1 MILAIIV
8 LLAIIALVVGLV
20 IPELINTIQKL
31 VEALP
36 DLLENGK
43 VYISDLLLE
52 YPQVNDTITNL
63 QKSIENL
70 DINSEINKFVNTY
83 GSGLLLTS
91 VNVISGFVSAIVTF
105 IIAFAF
111 CNLCIGT
118 KEKLIRQ
125 SKITFMLM

>member
-70 DINSEINKFVNTY
+70 DI
-83 GSGLLLTS
+83 
-91 VNVISGFVSAIVTF
+91 
-105 IIAFAF
+105 
-111 CNLCIGT
+111 
-118 KEKLIRQ
+118 
-125 SKITFMLM
+125 